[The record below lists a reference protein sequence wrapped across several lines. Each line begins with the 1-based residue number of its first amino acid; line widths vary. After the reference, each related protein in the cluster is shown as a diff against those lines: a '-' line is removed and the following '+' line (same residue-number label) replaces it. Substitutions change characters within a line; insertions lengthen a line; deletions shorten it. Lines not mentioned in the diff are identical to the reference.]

1 MSTGFSTAEKNNY
14 LFKASQRKPS
24 TLDERRFYTEPNRPA
39 GPVVLPDQ
47 IWQSLPDEAPSDL
60 VALTDSSLDDN
71 GNVMKGSLA
80 GKTSGNVRRY
90 IKVPLTML
98 IGTDGKAYEAPNSN
112 VSHPNGYADG
122 VTAGDTGA
130 AGTYNRVTQDVVPFN
145 HDPLGSYLFN
155 LYRGN
160 EIEISFGTGEWL
172 VDNRSGIVTFYEYA
186 DISADVDENNPPLFS
201 FYRYVGVKGLSGLGG
216 GGNGTTGI
224 YEELQFGAT
233 CITDLGVTAYI
244 GCVNFGIDCEGG
256 LRICASGGDGDPTKP
271 AILFQQKQNGEWR
284 TINKIKG
291 CWN

>member
-39 GPVVLPDQ
+39 GPIVLPGQ
-47 IWQSLPDEAPSDL
+47 IWRNLPDEAPSDL
-60 VALTDSSLDDN
+60 IALTDSSPDDN

-80 GKTSGNVRRY
+80 GKTSGTVRRY

-98 IGTDGKAYEAPNSN
+98 IGTDGKAYEAPNAS

-122 VTAGDTGA
+122 VTAGDTGVV
-130 AGTYNRVTQDVVPFN
+130 GTYNRITQDVVPFN

-155 LYRGN
+155 LYRSN

-172 VDNRSGIVTFYEYA
+172 VDNRSGIITFYEYD

-201 FYRYVGVKGLSGLGG
+201 FYRYIGEKGVDSMISG
-216 GGNGTTGI
+216 GI
-224 YEELQFGAT
+224 TSVYDEIQFGTT
-233 CITDLGVTAYI
+233 CITDLGVTAYL
-244 GCVNFGIDCEGG
+244 GCLNFGEDCDGA
-256 LRICASGGDGDPTKP
+256 LRICASGGGGDPTKP
-271 AILFQQKQNGEWR
+271 AILFQQKKNGEWK
-284 TINKIKG
+284 TINKMKG
-291 CWN
+291 W